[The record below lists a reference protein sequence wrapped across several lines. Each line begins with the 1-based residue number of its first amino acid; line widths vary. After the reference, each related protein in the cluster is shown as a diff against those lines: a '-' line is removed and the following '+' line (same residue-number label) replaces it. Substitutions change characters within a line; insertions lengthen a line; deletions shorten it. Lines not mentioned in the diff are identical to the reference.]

1 MKSFI
6 SIAGIICF
14 SLVSGFADKT
24 LPASDQAVFSLI
36 KNVRTTAYSTGP
48 KHNGG
53 FGAKNALGKPL
64 RRGEVRS
71 AAADW
76 SRWPVGTLFR
86 IVETG
91 QKYIV
96 DDIGSAMVGTS
107 TIDLFK
113 PTERGV
119 RKWGARRVTIEI
131 LEWGSFDK
139 SLKILSQRTKYRHV
153 RKMVQSL
160 KAYDAL

>member
-1 MKSFI
+1 MKNIFC
-6 SIAGIICF
+6 IAGIVCF
-14 SLVSGFADKT
+14 SIVTGFAGKN
-24 LPASDQAVFSLI
+24 LPTSDHAVFSQI
-36 KNVRTTAYSTGP
+36 ENVRTTAYSVGP
-48 KHNGG
+48 QHNGN
-53 FGAKNALGKPL
+53 FGAKNALGQPL
-64 RRGEVRS
+64 RKGEVRS

-86 IVETG
+86 VVETG

-113 PTERGV
+113 PTEKGV

-131 LEWGSFDK
+131 LEWGSFEK
-139 SLKILSQRTKYRHV
+139 SLKILSERTSYRHI

-160 KAYDAL
+160 KAYDAV